1 LIHPRSAVAWCNKA
15 HALKQLG
22 HNKAALDA
30 LDEATEIDKNYIP
43 AWTLKAEVYEIL
55 GNQQEAQKARRRAK
69 PRGLPN

>member
-1 LIHPRSAVAWCNKA
+1 
-15 HALKQLG
+15 LG

-30 LDEATEIDKNYIP
+30 LDEATEIDKNYTP

-55 GNQQEAQKARRRAK
+55 GNSQEAQKARRRAK